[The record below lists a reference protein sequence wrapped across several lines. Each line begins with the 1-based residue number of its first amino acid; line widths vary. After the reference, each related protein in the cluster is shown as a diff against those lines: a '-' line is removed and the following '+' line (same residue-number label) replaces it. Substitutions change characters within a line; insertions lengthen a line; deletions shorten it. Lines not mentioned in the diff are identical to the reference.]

1 MVIPLAEAVID
12 LSAIAHN
19 TRTFARSLGPAAL
32 MAIVKAD
39 AFGHGA
45 AQVARTALEHGAS
58 WLGVTSSTEALA
70 LRADGIGAPILMWL
84 YPPGADL
91 ESVIRAGIQISA
103 GSGPALDTL
112 AEQVTRAGLVAQVH
126 LKVDTGFSRAGAPAD
141 EWLSLVTWARKYEV
155 AGRLKIC
162 GLWSHLA
169 TAEDPTDPRL
179 AAQLV
184 AFDVAIDVARAAGL
198 EPQFCH
204 LANSAAA
211 LQLPAARFDLGR
223 VGIGLYG
230 VEPVP
235 GRSFGLRAAMTLQ
248 SAVIQTKRVPA
259 GTEVSYGH
267 DWRAP
272 RSTTLALVP
281 LGFADGLPRAAGPHA
296 SVWIRGV
303 RCRIA
308 GRITMD
314 QVVLDV
320 GDLPVSVGERVVIF
334 GPGSD
339 GEPTVEDWAAWAD
352 TNPHEILTGI
362 GARIPRR
369 YLPAQPVSVTQ
380 SVPATQSGDE

>member
-1 MVIPLAEAVID
+1 MLTPLAEAVVD
-12 LSAIAHN
+12 LAAIAHN
-19 TRTFARSLGPAAL
+19 TRTFARVLGPAEL

-45 AQVARTALEHGAS
+45 AQVARTALDHGAS
-58 WLGVTSSTEALA
+58 WLGVTSSAEALS
-70 LRADGIGAPILMWL
+70 LRAQGIDAPMLMWL
-84 YPPGADL
+84 YPPGEDL
-91 ESVIRAGIQISA
+91 EPVIRAGIHISA
-103 GSGPALDTL
+103 GSGLALDLL
-112 AEQVTRAGLVAQVH
+112 AEQAGRAGLVAQVH

-141 EWLSLVTWARKYEV
+141 EWPELVTWARKYEV
-155 AGRLKIC
+155 AGRLKIR

-169 TAEDPTDPRL
+169 TAEDPDDPRL

-184 AFDVAIDVARAAGL
+184 AFDAAIGVARAAGL
-198 EPQFCH
+198 EAQFCH

-248 SAVIQTKRVPA
+248 SSVILTKRVQA

-281 LGFADGLPRAAGPHA
+281 LGYADGVPRVAGPHA
-296 SVWIRGV
+296 SMWIRGV

-339 GEPTVEDWAAWAD
+339 GEPTVQDWAAWAK
-352 TNPHEILTGI
+352 TNPHEIFTGI
-362 GARIPRR
+362 GARVIRR
-369 YLPAQPVSVTQ
+369 YLPTPPLDSPSPET
-380 SVPATQSGDE
+380 ST